1 MNRQQASV
9 RIDSPASP
17 IPESD
22 ACCPFHCVTMES
34 GSGMKTLDKYV
45 IGEMVVPFIAGFS
58 VVLILFVGTIIYNN
72 TPLIG
77 ARLQQWPLVLYYIL
91 LQTPRYTMLALPSG
105 ALFGCSLAISRL
117 ATDSETTMMQMAG
130 VSAKR
135 ILLPLLLVGVLLC
148 GAAYVFQEKVT
159 VWAEQRSNEV
169 YRQLANAPGPLPIQA
184 RMVFW
189 ADNYCFYVGNV
200 QRQGRDLVLSKVMIY
215 EPPRSPNG
223 FPTLTT
229 ADRATERNRVCTLYK
244 GTIYRTN
251 DEGDPELI
259 GRFESMKLDL
269 RHAMSQYVNQGQ
281 KLPEAMSIGEL
292 RQQMQVLAKSG
303 LKADN
308 YRLELGSKLALP
320 LSSLVLILCVGPL
333 SFRYG
338 RRGGFMGVLLGIV
351 VLFFY
356 YNVMVFSKLFGQ
368 NNLLSP
374 SIAGWSQAIVF
385 SILGVY
391 LLWRVE

>member
-1 MNRQQASV
+1 
-9 RIDSPASP
+9 
-17 IPESD
+17 
-22 ACCPFHCVTMES
+22 
-34 GSGMKTLDKYV
+34 MKTLDKYV

-117 ATDSETTMMQMAG
+117 TTDSETTMMQMAG

-135 ILLPLLLVGVLLC
+135 ILLPLLGFGVLLC
-148 GAAYVFQEKVT
+148 ATAYLFQEKVT
-159 VWAEQRSNEV
+159 VWAEQKSTQV
-169 YRQLANAPGPLPIQA
+169 YAQLANAPGPLPMQA
-184 RMVFW
+184 RVVFW
-189 ADNYCFYVGNV
+189 ADNYCFYVDSV
-200 QRQGRDLVLSKVMIY
+200 QRQGSNLVLSKVMIY
-215 EPPRSPNG
+215 EPPATVKG

-229 ADRATERNRVCTLYK
+229 AQTATERNRVCTLRN
-244 GTIYRTN
+244 GTILRTN
-251 DEGDPELI
+251 EAGEPVLV
-259 GRFESMKLDL
+259 GHFESLKLDL
-269 RHAMSQYVNQGQ
+269 RHALSKYLNQGQ
-281 KLPEAMSIGEL
+281 KQPEAMSIGEL
-292 RQQMQVLAKSG
+292 RDQMKVLAKSG
-303 LKADN
+303 LKSDSFQ
-308 YRLELGSKLALP
+308 LELGSKLALP

-333 SFRYG
+333 SLRFG

-368 NNLLSP
+368 NNLLP
-374 SIAGWSQAIVF
+374 AAIAGWSEVIVF
-385 SILGVY
+385 SALGGF
-391 LLWRVE
+391 LLWKVE